1 MTVRFTQQA
10 AKPRLRQ
17 FLTPLFHTFLGA
29 STVYIAFHVAWLRL
43 EHREEERKLLK
54 KSQEYEDEIQEL
66 VSRKPARRWWF
77 W

>member
-1 MTVRFTQQA
+1 MTVRFTQHA
-10 AKPRLRQ
+10 AKPKLRQ

-29 STVYIAFHVAWLRL
+29 SSVYIAFHVAWLRL

-54 KSQEYEDEIQEL
+54 KSQEYEDEIQKL
-66 VSRKPARRWWF
+66 VSAKSRRWWF